1 MNVTDTIVGISAGLA
16 AIAAVGALI
25 HRGAKKLSAAV
36 IGPSPADLIAHWRK
50 ELGVDRAEQRAEQA
64 EEKAERVQREVTV
77 RFLKHMPWDER
88 TRAALKRLGEDP
100 GEPPPLL
107 STDGDLVAGWQ
118 EHNPPAPRYVADHSD
133 HP

>member
-1 MNVTDTIVGISAGLA
+1 MDVTDTIVGIGAGLT
-16 AIAAVGALI
+16 ALAGVVALVV
-25 HRGAKKLSAAV
+25 RGAKGLKAAV
-36 IGPSPADLIAHWRK
+36 SGGPGPAETIAYWRK
-50 ELGVDRAEQRAEQA
+50 ELGVDRAEDRAEKA

-88 TRAALKRLGEDP
+88 ASAALKRLGEDI

-107 STDGDLVAGWQ
+107 PSDGDVYDGWRD
-118 EHNPPAPRYVADHSD
+118 ETASHPD